1 MSGFHQLAPG
11 AQPSSC
17 QLSFDAMPCHA
28 SAYNWSSRHGHGMR
42 KTWLITFVSTPIHTA
57 QIHLTYLNTH
67 FNYDRNLQQTYRSQ
81 LGFQISLTTG
91 CIRACLRLSWTW
103 TRGGGPVPLP
113 QCSRLFLFFVCLINR
128 PPVLDRSTT

>member
-81 LGFQISLTTG
+81 LDFKY
-91 CIRACLRLSWTW
+91 R
-103 TRGGGPVPLP
+103 LP
-113 QCSRLFLFFVCLINR
+113 QDASVHAFVSRGLVVVVRSHCVPGFSSCACLINGR
-128 PPVLDRSTT
+128 CSTRSTM